1 MTLLEIVLDGR
12 SLTTVDDFHDLF
24 QTRLH
29 FPGYYGRNLDA
40 LYDCLHDYAS
50 PPLTIRWLHY
60 DESVRLLGDRAHG
73 IARTIRDAANQ
84 ISGLELVIEDDS
96 E

>member
-1 MTLLEIVLDGR
+1 MTTSELILDGR
-12 SLTTVDDFHDLF
+12 TLTTVGDFHDLF
-24 QTRLH
+24 QACLH

-40 LYDCLHDYAS
+40 LYDCLHDYAA

-73 IARTIRDAANQ
+73 IAQTLRDAASEIN
-84 ISGLELVIEDDS
+84 GLELIIEVPSD
-96 E
+96 